1 MDFSPI
7 NKVAWNNADDEV
19 VAGFDPE
26 VQRIFDAGP
35 WPTLPGPDIPHAVPY
50 QPYDMVADA
59 MSNFALGSFAP
70 GGQNV
75 FSGFENIQPFPEPI
89 ADAAAELQAL
99 GINHGGYDNIHALG
113 IKHGYDTILDEHPV
127 KRQRL
132 TEPDH
137 YVRATTPDYPPPTS
151 FTPLPGSLTGTVYA
165 LSISS
170 STLPS
175 DVARLQATVSAI
187 INPATAPGA
196 LPPPSPRVKHM
207 PVVQDK
213 KVLDALKNRRAT
225 ETVTIKE
232 LLPKEKF
239 EPYEDVSKIPEG
251 PEREAAKERN
261 NSRSEYRT
269 IANKARNCV
278 TAKRTRDRKDK
289 KIAVRGEKIA
299 QVSAERDFW
308 KAVAVGMGADE
319 GAWENLAERFREE
332 MIADRRFWWEKDYD
346 ADDEADEEEGVKE
359 APKKSA
365 GRKKAAK
372 TADEA
377 GAVAKKV
384 TVRKAAA
391 KADIEMTDG
400 DGDYVAPKTRKRA
413 TKKAQ
418 EKSPKQVAKQASKK
432 GGAAKLK

>member
-1 MDFSPI
+1 MAFSPI
-7 NKVAWNNADDEV
+7 NSNVPWNNADDEV
-19 VAGFDPE
+19 VTGFDPD
-26 VQRIFDAGP
+26 VQRIFDAGLLP
-35 WPTLPGPDIPHAVPY
+35 NFPGLSTAHAAMGQQYGMIADPTN
-50 QPYDMVADA
+50 
-59 MSNFALGSFAP
+59 NFALGSFAV

-75 FSGFENIQPFPEPI
+75 FAGFENIQPSPEPI
-89 ADAAAELQAL
+89 ADASAELQAL
-99 GINHGGYDNIHALG
+99 GINHGYDNILN
-113 IKHGYDTILDEHPV
+113 EHPA

-132 TEPDH
+132 TSPDPF
-137 YVRATTPDYPPPTS
+137 VRATTPDYPPPTS

-165 LSISS
+165 LSISP

-175 DVARLQATVSAI
+175 DVARLQASVSAI
-187 INPATAPGA
+187 INPAAAPGA

-207 PVVQDK
+207 HTAQDK

-261 NSRSEYRT
+261 NRRSEYRT
-269 IANKARNCV
+269 LANKARNCV

-308 KAVAVGMGADE
+308 KAVAVGMGAE
-319 GAWENLAERFREE
+319 ESAWENLAERFREE

-359 APKKSA
+359 VVPKKSVD
-365 GRKKAAK
+365 RKKAAK
-372 TADEA
+372 TAAEA
-377 GAVAKKV
+377 GAAAKKAPA
-384 TVRKAAA
+384 RKAVA
-391 KADIEMTDG
+391 KADVEMTDA
-400 DGDYVAPKTRKRA
+400 DGDYVAPKTRKRV

-418 EKSPKQVAKQASKK
+418 EKSPKQVAKQAPKK
-432 GGAAKLK
+432 GGVAKRK

>member
-1 MDFSPI
+1 MAFFSI

-19 VAGFDPE
+19 VTGFDPE

-50 QPYDMVADA
+50 QPFDMAAEA
-59 MSNFALGSFAP
+59 MSIFASGSFAP

-75 FSGFENIQPFPEPI
+75 LSGLENIQPSPEPI

-99 GINHGGYDNIHALG
+99 GINHGGYDNTHALG
-113 IKHGYDTILDEHPV
+113 IKHGYDTILDEHPA

-132 TEPDH
+132 AEPD
-137 YVRATTPDYPPPTS
+137 YSVRATTPDYPPPTS

-165 LSISS
+165 LSISP

-175 DVARLQATVSAI
+175 DVARLQATVSGI

-196 LPPPSPRVKHM
+196 LPPPSPRVKNMHIA
-207 PVVQDK
+207 QDK
-213 KVLDALKNRRAT
+213 KVLDALKNRRVI
-225 ETVTIKE
+225 ETVTITE

-261 NSRSEYRT
+261 NQRSEYRT

-278 TAKRTRDRKDK
+278 TAKRTRDKKDK
-289 KIAVRGEKIA
+289 KIATRGEKIA
-299 QVSAERDFW
+299 QVTAERDFW

-319 GAWENLAERFREE
+319 SAWENLAERFREE

-346 ADDEADEEEGVKE
+346 ADDEADDEDVKE
-359 APKKSA
+359 VATKKNVF
-365 GRKKAAK
+365 RKKAATK
-372 TADEA
+372 VDVEMADA
-377 GAVAKKV
+377 
-384 TVRKAAA
+384 
-391 KADIEMTDG
+391 

-413 TKKAQ
+413 PKKAQ
-418 EKSPKQVAKQASKK
+418 EKSPKQVAKQAPKK
-432 GGAAKLK
+432 GGAAKQQ